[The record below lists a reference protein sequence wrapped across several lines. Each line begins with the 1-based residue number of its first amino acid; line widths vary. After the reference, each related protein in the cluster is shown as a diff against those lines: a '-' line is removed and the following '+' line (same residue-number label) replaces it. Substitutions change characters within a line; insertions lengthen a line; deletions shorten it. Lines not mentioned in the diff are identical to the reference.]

1 MKKNI
6 TVEQVCELSKEA
18 KKSLISWW
26 EVGDGDRYT
35 SGKDINIAG
44 THYAELASDSSD
56 VNKQQYLPLLS
67 IGQMIQLLSESYKTN
82 WIAMVNKRY
91 SVSNGKADYEDYD
104 ELVDALWDA
113 VKDVLEKGG
122 DKK

>member
-6 TVEQVCELSKEA
+6 TVEQVCELSEKA
-18 KKSLISWW
+18 KKSLITWW
-26 EVGDGDRYT
+26 EVRDGDRYT

-44 THYAELASDSSD
+44 THYAELAGGSSD
-56 VNKQQYLPLLS
+56 EKKQQYLPLLS
-67 IGQMIQLLSESYKTN
+67 IVQMIQILDESYKTN

-91 SVSNGKADYEDYD
+91 SVSNSKADYEDYD